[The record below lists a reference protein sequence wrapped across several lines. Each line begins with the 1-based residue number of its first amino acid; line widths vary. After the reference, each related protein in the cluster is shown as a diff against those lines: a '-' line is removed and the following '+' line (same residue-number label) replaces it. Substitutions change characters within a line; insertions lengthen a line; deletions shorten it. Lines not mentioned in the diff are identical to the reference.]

1 MNATVPEVERRMT
14 AADRPPGPLVSNS
27 VRGRTG
33 AALIGTGGALLA
45 ISPALPWVHV
55 SFSGTSPSFSCSSS
69 RVTQQDSVG
78 RPWSPV
84 RCWPSLALGV
94 RHSRDWLRLMSF
106 LLSQAVVALVAGPGT
121 ARLVD
126 LVSHS
131 DSFLG
136 VGPGVIVVA
145 LSEIML
151 LAGAIGAV
159 CGDGWLTGG
168 RPPSQHQ
175 QRQ

>member
-1 MNATVPEVERRMT
+1 MHVVFLGDLTVFQLLKFT
-14 AADRPPGPLVSNS
+14 GHSTGFGWAAVVVGS
-27 VRGRTG
+27 
-33 AALIGTGGALLA
+33 LLA
-45 ISPALPWVHV
+45 LVALK
-55 SFSGTSPSFSCSSS
+55 
-69 RVTQQDSVG
+69 
-78 RPWSPV
+78 
-84 RCWPSLALGV
+84 V

-106 LLSQAVVALVAGPGT
+106 LLAAVVALVAGPGT

-151 LAGAIGAV
+151 LAGAIAPSVEMAV
-159 CGDGWLTGG
+159 TGG
-168 RPPSQHQ
+168 RPSRLPTRPQSWGPY
-175 QRQ
+175 R